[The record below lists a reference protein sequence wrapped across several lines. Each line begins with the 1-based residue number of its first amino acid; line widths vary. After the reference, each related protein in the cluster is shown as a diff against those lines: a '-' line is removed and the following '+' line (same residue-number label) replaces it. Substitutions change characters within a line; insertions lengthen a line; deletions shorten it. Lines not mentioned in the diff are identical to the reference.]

1 MEVSCLKMSYVI
13 FDEILNREQIFSDR
27 ESNVTFKKKKK
38 ERKKEKEEEWLTT
51 VVGKIYQ
58 HRINF
63 NDL

>member
-38 ERKKEKEEEWLTT
+38 RKEEKEEGWLTT